1 MVDKKLTLVKRN
13 NSKLSFSFFRLEKAN
28 DIKLNNP
35 IFKLFS
41 NFSEIQNTAKK
52 KVKKIMKYFYF
63 NRNKIIKILYEQD
76 QVINIDF
83 DMLQKDDLSE
93 YFYLTIL
100 IEENKNMV
108 DFIYSFEFIEKIDNE
123 IKENNDDILRN
134 LIKSK
139 IIFELLKYFNGV
151 KNENNINKFREL
163 ETKNMNRIKEIIKKI
178 KDSKIEINENDIKY
192 KNLEQF
198 YADIINN
205 LIKSKKFEDFEYTD
219 KIMNQIDLENIN
231 ITSTIF
237 EELYKTLNMNEDFT
251 NNYKLTNVDDL
262 FINKNIYFYY
272 ILFKYI
278 FKDSL
283 YIYQIDFLNNA
294 RKAIVQ
300 NLHLKNKKLSDLVN
314 SNKNTNINKDKIL
327 DIIKMFLD
335 SDYYY
340 YKYIDNSIYKI
351 LNNSSF
357 KLIKNEEGI
366 IEYTEIKFDDYI
378 IKYDELNNKN
388 IQKNNKLKES
398 YDKFLQLLNDIKNEL
413 ENKCKNLNALNLE
426 LMFKMEKENN
436 SKDSNLFNLTC
447 IYKLNDDDSNEFKDK
462 DILKLKNISDSNDG
476 FLKLTTKIS
485 DYSKENNISELTDFS
500 KEAIKS
506 NMSSNNNNKLIDK
519 NHSNN
524 FNHNLSLGSSRGTS
538 NSTQSNKSERNISS
552 NNSYKLFIDFIKIKE
567 DEDNKKNIYNIIA
580 LEEKVEYESECEFIK
595 EIQNRFLIVGFL
607 NGKLILFDQNLMH
620 IKELKISYD
629 ENKNNNNDNDNN
641 K

>member
-151 KNENNINKFREL
+151 KNENNVNKFRDL

-178 KDSKIEINENDIKY
+178 KDSKIEINENDIIY
-192 KNLEQF
+192 KKIEQF

-620 IKELKISYD
+620 IKELKI
-629 ENKNNNNDNDNN
+629 
-641 K
+641 

>member
-1 MVDKKLTLVKRN
+1 
-13 NSKLSFSFFRLEKAN
+13 
-28 DIKLNNP
+28 
-35 IFKLFS
+35 
-41 NFSEIQNTAKK
+41 
-52 KVKKIMKYFYF
+52 
-63 NRNKIIKILYEQD
+63 
-76 QVINIDF
+76 
-83 DMLQKDDLSE
+83 
-93 YFYLTIL
+93 
-100 IEENKNMV
+100 
-108 DFIYSFEFIEKIDNE
+108 
-123 IKENNDDILRN
+123 
-134 LIKSK
+134 
-139 IIFELLKYFNGV
+139 
-151 KNENNINKFREL
+151 
-163 ETKNMNRIKEIIKKI
+163 
-178 KDSKIEINENDIKY
+178 
-192 KNLEQF
+192 
-198 YADIINN
+198 
-205 LIKSKKFEDFEYTD
+205 
-219 KIMNQIDLENIN
+219 
-231 ITSTIF
+231 
-237 EELYKTLNMNEDFT
+237 
-251 NNYKLTNVDDL
+251 
-262 FINKNIYFYY
+262 
-272 ILFKYI
+272 
-278 FKDSL
+278 
-283 YIYQIDFLNNA
+283 
-294 RKAIVQ
+294 
-300 NLHLKNKKLSDLVN
+300 
-314 SNKNTNINKDKIL
+314 
-327 DIIKMFLD
+327 MFLD

-629 ENKNNNNDNDNN
+629 ENKNNDNDNN
-641 K
+641 NVKVPPVLLNIP